1 MLFEFLRDLIVSILQ
16 MLNEVQFQ
24 GIPLLTILIAMA
36 LFSLL
41 TSFIQGLY
49 D

>member
-16 MLNEVQFQ
+16 MLHNVQFQ
-24 GIPLLTILIAMA
+24 GIPLLTIIIAMA

-41 TSFIQGLY
+41 IDFIQGLY

>member
-16 MLNEVQFQ
+16 MLHDVQFL
-24 GIPLLTILIAMA
+24 GVPLLTILIAMA
-36 LFSLL
+36 MFSLL
-41 TSFIQGLY
+41 IDFIQGLY